1 MLDLSLFKTF
11 ARDGDMIKNKQVY
24 CPCASCLQKH
34 DTALPQQEK
43 QQIQMYFNEY
53 KKYST

>member
-11 ARDGDMIKNKQVY
+11 ARDGDMINKQVY

-34 DTALPQQEK
+34 GTALPQQEK

-53 KKYST
+53 KKNST

>member
-11 ARDGDMIKNKQVY
+11 ARDGDMINKQVY